1 MNRYLLETG
10 AATFDKIENEVW
22 LDAKIAHSD
31 LSDLKAEMDGRM
43 AVKDAA
49 AYLGISV
56 DLLLELQ
63 GAELIRSTLDA
74 LDQRP
79 KFRRQ
84 CLNSFLERLGSKPTS
99 APAKNGDVSA
109 LVEAAIRVRC
119 PTIDIID
126 LIMAGE
132 LTCILLDGATLGMA
146 GIGVSVS
153 ELKRVLPPL
162 HMPALSKGD
171 TSRRLRMTYQS
182 INFLVVT
189 GHLEAKRLRNPK
201 SRQFL
206 DAITLESIQR
216 FEAKFVTL
224 GHLARINRRASGP
237 LKAYLEGQGVCPE
250 VGDGSVS
257 CYYARASVAWRL
269 EKIGFKLPNVARER
283 STE

>member
-1 MNRYLLETG
+1 
-10 AATFDKIENEVW
+10 
-22 LDAKIAHSD
+22 
-31 LSDLKAEMDGRM
+31 M

-84 CLNSFLERLGSKPTS
+84 CLNSFLKRLGPKPTS
-99 APAKNGDVSA
+99 APTKNGDVSA
-109 LVEAAIRVRC
+109 LVQAAIRVRC

-132 LTCILLDGATLGMA
+132 LTCILLDGATLSMA

-171 TSRRLRMTYQS
+171 TARRLRMTYQS
-182 INFLVVT
+182 INQSTLSSLLVILRPKDCAT
-189 GHLEAKRLRNPK
+189 QNRDNFSTPSHWRAFSGLRRNSSRLGTWHVSIVARPVL
-201 SRQFL
+201 SRHIWKGRVS
-206 DAITLESIQR
+206 AQR
-216 FEAKFVTL
+216 
-224 GHLARINRRASGP
+224 
-237 LKAYLEGQGVCPE
+237 
-250 VGDGSVS
+250 SVMG
-257 CYYARASVAWRL
+257 ASVAIMRA
-269 EKIGFKLPNVARER
+269 LPLLGDLKGLA
-283 STE
+283 